1 MFSLYKSLVHK
12 ISDNLCK
19 WIFSFY
25 LIFILSFFSIQAVA
39 QRFTNYLLYPSAI
52 SQTEPVIVNHPF
64 NSSILFVSANTIRF
78 SPFFVSEGVYVSEDG
93 GITWHGS
100 DTCKGEYINFHGG
113 DPAIAID
120 KNGRFILTRLGRSP
134 FIGLYVHYSTDMGR
148 TWSFQNTIND
158 HDLERAALASD
169 VSPTSPYYG
178 RTYSVWVRFN
188 PPYALYFSFSDD
200 GGVTWSQPRQINNPT
215 QRCAGG
221 DILIGKNGEVYVTWA
236 VVAATSPYPEQFIG
250 FARSTNGGTTWLV
263 NERAFQVNG
272 IQGMLT
278 QKQNIRVNGLP
289 RIAID
294 KSGGER
300 DGWIYIITNQKNFGA
315 AGTDPD
321 IILHKSTNG
330 GINWIGPIRVN
341 QDELNNG
348 KIQYFPAVAIDKF
361 GGINVIY
368 YDDRLTTSDS
378 TGVFISRSVDGGNT
392 FVDFH
397 ISDQNF
403 KPIAIGGL
411 GQGYQG
417 DLIALTSVDNF
428 LIPIWMD
435 NRTGNYQL
443 WTARIDINRLVGVE
457 EKTTVI
463 EKFSLEQNYPNPFN
477 SRTSIR
483 FSIPRSTN
491 ITLDVHNLLGQKV
504 STIIE
509 NKYFEIGNYQLEFNA
524 DNLPSGVY
532 FYRIIADN
540 FIQTKKMILIK

>member
-1 MFSLYKSLVHK
+1 MLSLFKNLIHSISHVYKWLFSV
-12 ISDNLCK
+12 C
-19 WIFSFY
+19 
-25 LIFILSFFSIQAVA
+25 LIFTLLSFISIQLMA
-39 QRFTNYLLYPSAI
+39 QRFNNYLLYPSTV
-52 SQTEPVIVNHPF
+52 SQTEPVIVNDPF
-64 NSSILFVSANTIRF
+64 NSSLLFVSANTIRF

-93 GITWHGS
+93 GITWRGS

-134 FIGLYVHYSTDMGR
+134 FVGLYVHYSTDMGR

-169 VSPTSPYYG
+169 VSPISPYYG

-221 DILIGKNGEVYVTWA
+221 DLVIGKNGEVYITWA
-236 VVAATSPYPEQFIG
+236 VVAPTSPYAEQFIG
-250 FARSTNGGTTWLV
+250 FARSTNGGTTWQV
-263 NERAFQVNG
+263 YERAFQVNG

-330 GINWIGPIRVN
+330 GVDWIGPIRVN

-348 KIQYFPAVAIDKF
+348 KIQYFPAVTIDKF
-361 GGINVIY
+361 GGINIIY
-368 YDDRLTTSDS
+368 YDDRLTTPDS
-378 TGVFISRSVDGGNT
+378 TGVFLSRSVDGGNT
-392 FVDFH
+392 FRDFQ

-417 DLIALTSVDNF
+417 DLIALSSVDNF

-443 WTARIDINRLVGVE
+443 WTTRIDINRLVSVDD
-457 EKTTVI
+457 KTTVI
-463 EKFSLEQNYPNPFN
+463 ENFNLEQNYPNPFN
-477 SRTSIR
+477 SRTLIR
-483 FSIPRSTN
+483 FSIPRPSN
-491 ITLDVHNLLGQKV
+491 ITLDIYNLLGQKV
-504 STIIE
+504 SPLIE
-509 NKYFEIGNYQLEFNA
+509 NKYFEKGIYQFEFNA
-524 DNLPSGVY
+524 DNLPSGIY
-532 FYRIIADN
+532 IYRMIADN
-540 FIQTKKMILIK
+540 FTQTRKMTVIK